1 MIRTI
6 AIAAIAFGIA
16 AFTLHRASLGAF
28 EEPLLLLALG
38 TVFLLTARLLGAVE
52 HSVPP
57 SADDEPQ
64 LVPERR
70 RTTA

>member
-38 TVFLLTARLLGAVE
+38 TVFLFAARLLARHETEAQPEDGEA
-52 HSVPP
+52 
-57 SADDEPQ
+57 Q

-70 RTTA
+70 RTA

>member
-6 AIAAIAFGIA
+6 AVAAVAFAVA
-16 AFTLHRASLGAF
+16 AFVLHRAALGAF

-38 TVFLLTARLLGAVE
+38 TVFLFAARLLGQHADQA
-52 HSVPP
+52 P
-57 SADDEPQ
+57 SADGEAE

-70 RTTA
+70 RTA